1 MSKKTTTSPAL
12 PVIALK
18 NIRAYAWLNL
28 RLSLVFAMLA
38 MLICL
43 FSGYNLA
50 LLGQREEILKDAS
63 SGNVF
68 VYQGS
73 AEPAGKNYEIFRS
86 YIQKSKD
93 TYVRVLFGEALLSRI
108 AKQQGEGVLSPSVSH
123 FALRLGDR
131 TYTAAGTPFYVLD
144 RNSILEADRIE
155 MQARDLG
162 EPVLGRLP
170 EQAGEVVLAEPY
182 LALLGLRAED
192 VMGKEVELYIKG
204 EEVPLTAGVVCGCLT
219 QGYFQLTGHLGA
231 KAFDLPS
238 VLLHESDPA
247 FDAIPYRI
255 YLYEPEEWV
264 THVQNREILTY
275 GYRLRGGELLGDIYM
290 LEGVRMLANNLYT
303 VIGGGLAAGLFVM
316 ILLMVEKYVRIFA
329 RQSGILLAF
338 GMRRSKLFAL
348 LFLQLLFLC
357 VLALPVSAV
366 VTVAGY
372 VVIGL
377 AVKLLAQVTLAIS
390 AVQLVRLL
398 AIGAAA
404 VFAAALLCFLLAL
417 PRLMRRSVKEFFTT
431 EAVN

>member
-1 MSKKTTTSPAL
+1 MSSSKKIPL
-12 PVIALK
+12 LRIAAH
-18 NIRAYAWLNL
+18 NIRAYAWLNI

-68 VYQGS
+68 VYELS
-73 AEPAGKNYEIFRS
+73 AEPSEEHSAIFRS
-86 YIQKSKD
+86 YVPKSRD
-93 TYVRVLFGEALLSRI
+93 TYVRTLSGSVLLSRI
-108 AKQQGEGVLSPSVSH
+108 AKQQGGGVLTPSARH
-123 FALRLGDR
+123 FSLRLGDR
-131 TYTAAGTPFYVLD
+131 DYTARDAVFCVLD
-144 RNSILEADRIE
+144 RTSVLEADRTE
-155 MQARDLG
+155 MKARGLG

-170 EQAGEVVLAEPY
+170 EKAGEIVLAEPY

-192 VMGKEVELYIKG
+192 VMGKEIELYIKG
-204 EEVPLTAGVVCGCLT
+204 ESEPLISGMVCGCLAF
-219 QGYFQLTGHLGA
+219 GYFQLTGHLSSN
-231 KAFDLPS
+231 AFDLPS

-303 VIGGGLAAGLFVM
+303 VIGAGLAAGLFVM
-316 ILLMVEKYVRIFA
+316 ILLMIGKYVRIFS
-329 RQSGILLAF
+329 RQCGILLACGMPRSRLF
-338 GMRRSKLFAL
+338 GL
-348 LFLQLLFLC
+348 LFVQLLLLC
-357 VLALPVSAV
+357 LLALPISAA

-372 VVIGL
+372 AAIGF
-377 AVKLLAQVTLAIS
+377 AVKLLAGVTLHIS
-390 AVQLVRLL
+390 ATRLLWLL

-417 PRLMRRSVKEFFTT
+417 PRLMRKSAKDFFVT
-431 EAVN
+431 EAAI